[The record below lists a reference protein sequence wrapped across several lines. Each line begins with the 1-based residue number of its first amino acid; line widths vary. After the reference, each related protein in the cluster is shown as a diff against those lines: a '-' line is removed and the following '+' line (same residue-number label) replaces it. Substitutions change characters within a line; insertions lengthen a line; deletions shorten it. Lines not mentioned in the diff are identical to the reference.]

1 MGFPLS
7 DGQVLRWL
15 TEKGDGAFHGEMAQ
29 RRLCAFILFDPQLD
43 PDFLR
48 DLEWDFREMD
58 RRTGR
63 HFLFFAVCQP
73 RHAEDLSLARYFN
86 KKWPRRREPRALP
99 TSSIR
104 TLNFAAAA
112 ELGVPMEA
120 LPCIVVTESLL
131 ARHCWAW
138 ETDSGRF
145 KQQILELDRMAE
157 LQDFDRERG
166 GCMPL
171 GRRLIRGGS
180 PWIELPT
187 EHRNV
192 AARLLHCWRLL
203 EDDDYQAR
211 WRRNLQSD
219 LAQARRNDSRDAS
232 DEDEGISER
241 ISNLGA
247 RMAACAAAGRDRAED
262 AGFAGESQ
270 MERGAAM
277 NLRAARL
284 CHDALSNTGAQED
297 FSAAAICAGKAF
309 EIEARASMA
318 QWIRSRHDI
327 GMPDYF
333 CRWKPGTQAVEVLP
347 PAGGRRREERV
358 DFNKSFNRRWS
369 APTVNRIREAFF
381 RRDENNETAKEL
393 REFSRDARAAWN
405 VGLHELLRLRNNGA
419 HEREL
424 SREEGDQALAVSGRL
439 LLDPVFGGLLRM
451 KSNLRGQQGRM
462 NQPIGG
468 GD

>member
-15 TEKGDGAFHGEMAQ
+15 TGKGDGAFHGEMAQ

-48 DLEWDFREMD
+48 GLEWDFREMD

-73 RHAEDLSLARYFN
+73 RHEEDLSLARYFSG
-86 KKWPRRREPRALP
+86 PLRARRDRFLNM
-99 TSSIR
+99 SSIR

-112 ELGVPMEA
+112 ELGVPMQE
-120 LPCIVVTESLL
+120 LPCIVVAESLL
-131 ARHCWAW
+131 ARHCWACG
-138 ETDSGRF
+138 TDSGRLM
-145 KQQILELDRMAE
+145 QQILELDAMAE
-157 LQDFDRERG
+157 HLHSGGERG
-166 GCMPL
+166 GSLQLVLRL
-171 GRRLIRGGS
+171 GCDGS
-180 PWIELPT
+180 PWIRLP
-187 EHRNV
+187 EGPRNI

-247 RMAACAAAGRDRAED
+247 RMAACAASGRDLAE
-262 AGFAGESQ
+262 APEFAGAGQ
-270 MERGAAM
+270 LERGAAM

-284 CHDALSNTGAQED
+284 CLDALSDAGMQED

-333 CRWKPGTQAVEVLP
+333 CRWKPGTPAVEVLP
-347 PAGGRRREERV
+347 PAGGRHREERV
-358 DFNKSFNRRWS
+358 DFNKAFNRRWS

-381 RRDENNETAKEL
+381 RRDENNDTAKEL

-405 VGLHELLRLRNNGA
+405 VGLHELLRLRNTGA